1 MRLTVNDRARAVA
14 TFRFTAVRLMEI
26 VAAWTPTTAEM
37 EVKVLFGRHIWDFAQ
52 HADVLG
58 KRTFELR
65 QPEHYT
71 LRAAPEYVALLERAA
86 AAVSTADR
94 LAALYDAVIPGLE
107 RRYREY
113 AAATDPI
120 LDEPTLI
127 IIERITRDLARMRA
141 EAEATRQEVG
151 AGMADIAALASA
163 EAAAGAMVA
172 AV

>member
-1 MRLTVNDRARAVA
+1 VRLTVNDRARAVA

-26 VAAWTPTTAEM
+26 VAGWTPTTAEM

-71 LRAAPEYVALLERAA
+71 LRAAPEYVALLERAGA
-86 AAVSTADR
+86 ALTTADR

-113 AAATDPI
+113 AASTDPI

-127 IIERITRDLARMRA
+127 IIERITRDLVRMRA

-151 AGMADIAALASA
+151 AGGADIAALASA